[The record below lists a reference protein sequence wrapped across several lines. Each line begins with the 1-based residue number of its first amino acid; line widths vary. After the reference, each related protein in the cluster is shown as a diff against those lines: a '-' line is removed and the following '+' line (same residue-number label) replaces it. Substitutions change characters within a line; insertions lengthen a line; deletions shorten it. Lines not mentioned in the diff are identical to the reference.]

1 MVWGISFLSISY
13 FIFLILLIRAWNGI
27 KIPAISNPADPF
39 ISVVIPVRNEAHNIT
54 LLIRC
59 LENQSYSFNN
69 FEVIF
74 IDDYSEDGTFEQ
86 LLNYSKSS
94 DLKILVYKLEEKADG
109 ISHKKAAIA
118 YGLTKVSGE
127 IVLLTDGDV
136 LFGTNWIQSYARAF
150 SSTDAKFISG
160 PVFMDSF
167 GFIDDVQSLEF
178 SSLIGTGAAAIYYNN
193 PILCNGANLAFSRD
207 TFFEVNGY
215 EGYEKIISGD
225 DEFLMYKISK
235 RHPFKISFLKS
246 DQATVHIQP
255 KSGFREFYHQ
265 RRRWSGKWKK
275 HPNPLTKVLA
285 IYIFTVQLSFLLLFI
300 SGILKLVPPYTV
312 ILILTIKLLLEFIYF
327 KQMYLFFIKELR
339 LIPFIISSLVYP
351 LYAVIFGILSNMGG
365 YEWKGRHFKN

>member
-1 MVWGISFLSISY
+1 MVWIISFLSISY

-27 KIPAISNPADPF
+27 KIPDISNPADPF
-39 ISVVIPVRNEAHNIT
+39 ISVVIPVRNEAHNIP

-59 LENQSYSFNN
+59 LGNQSYSFNN

-74 IDDYSEDGTFEQ
+74 IDDYSEDGTFDQ

-94 DLKILVYKLEEKADG
+94 DVKILVYKLEEKANG
-109 ISHKKAAIA
+109 ISHKKAAIT

-160 PVFMDSF
+160 PVFMDGF

-178 SSLIGTGAAAIYYNN
+178 SSLIGTGAAAIYYNK
-193 PILCNGANLAFSRD
+193 PILCNGANLAFIRD

-300 SGILKLVPPYTV
+300 SVILKLVPPYTV